1 VKIEKK
7 KSAKIE
13 KKKKKNRKTMS
24 LLRFFAKQAKR
35 SENENVQIAR
45 ASSSSASTSVKVS
58 SQIAAADAIKDEA
71 KIIDD
76 AVAADDDDVGV
87 DKTKHDNDDDND
99 NDNVND
105 DDDVP
110 LSRRGG
116 GAAEKERRA
125 ALASAKLSNAK
136 ANAMRAR
143 YSFLDDPHDE
153 HGRARADPAYDPTTL
168 RIPASAWADMTEF
181 ERSFWAVKRKHF
193 DCVIFFRKGKFYE
206 LFEAD
211 AELGVRELGLKISQ
225 RGNMRLAGVPINYFN
240 EWAKK
245 LLLKGYK
252 IGRVDEVESK
262 VALAKRKRDGDA
274 VGDKSVMKRELVQ
287 ILTPS
292 TLVDEELLTTQYEN
306 HLLALVEWQRDAAL
320 DAEDTPELQ
329 FGVCFIDASIG
340 TFHIAKVADDS
351 RRLALQTLLLRALP
365 KEVLHFGLSSGT
377 VSLLRSSL
385 KSVPLVHVDRAHLL
399 TAGEFKAGAALAPSP
414 LSAVPRP
421 DDASGGAA
429 ALQWLTLWC
438 KQALPPLAAASSL
451 VSDALLLAISYLR
464 HCMLDA
470 QLIELAEFS
479 VIDSVMV
486 SGGGGGGAASSEMQ
500 LDGQTVLNLELLRN
514 TVDGGREGT
523 LLHLLDDTSTAFGK
537 RLLPRWVTAP
547 LTQLAAVRER
557 QAAVREFATRDEL
570 ASDVAHALGKL
581 PDLERLLTRV
591 KNKSMTVKD
600 LKAFV
605 AGLDGAA
612 AVGRLLAVAHRARP
626 LESQLLA
633 ALAAVADA
641 PPLAAVVADI
651 VAQFDGEA
659 LQRDSLLVP
668 NAGVDA
674 EYDKCRDAVTALQ
687 QQLDAVCERARQEL
701 SCAAVA
707 FGDAAATRFELVVPQ
722 SALRSRALPAQYKQ
736 TSSTKQVVRCRT
748 AELERLVPLFE
759 EATDELRLAQQ
770 GALGRQLQRIAVHAH
785 TVAGQTATLA
795 RVDCLLSLAS
805 ASRRNGFACMPELL
819 DASAL
824 PHMRLRVQQCRHPTL
839 AQASEREFIAN
850 DVELGTEA
858 RPQSVVLLTGPNMGG
873 KSTVMRQ
880 ACLMV
885 VLAQIGCF
893 VPAQQYVGSVVDRI
907 FTRIGAQDNILTHQS
922 TFMCELQETCAI
934 LQHATPHS
942 FVVLD
947 ELGRGTSTFDGLA
960 IASAVLAHL
969 ADKVRCGAIFSTHY
983 HQLTRDA
990 AHERAATIRCM
1001 HMDARVERGRR
1012 DVTFLY
1018 RLVDGI
1024 CPQSYGMHVAAMA
1037 DVPAPVVEQAER
1049 ISAQMETLFEFG
1061 KLAVEANH

>member
-1 VKIEKK
+1 
-7 KSAKIE
+7 
-13 KKKKKNRKTMS
+13 MS
-24 LLRFFAKQAKR
+24 LLKFFAKQAKR
-35 SENENVQIAR
+35 SENDNVQSAR
-45 ASSSSASTSVKVS
+45 ASSSSTSAKVS
-58 SQIAAADAIKDEA
+58 SQIADEDNTKNRAASSTAVDDAEA
-71 KIIDD
+71 ATSVKIETNEKNNDIDIDD
-76 AVAADDDDVGV
+76 ND
-87 DKTKHDNDDDND
+87 DNDDD
-99 NDNVND
+99 D
-105 DDDVP
+105 DDEP
-110 LSRRGG
+110 LSRRAGTSST
-116 GAAEKERRA
+116 AAEKERRT
-125 ALASAKLSNAK
+125 ALANAKLSNAK
-136 ANAMRAR
+136 TTAMRAR
-143 YSFLDDPHDE
+143 YAFLDDPHDE
-153 HGRARADPAYDPTTL
+153 HGRARSDPAYDPTTL
-168 RIPASAWADMTEF
+168 RIPATAWADMTEF

-245 LLLKGYK
+245 LLLKGFK

-292 TLVDEELLTTQYEN
+292 TLVDEELLATQYEN
-306 HLLALVEWQRDAAL
+306 HLLALVEYQRDAAL

-340 TFHIAKVADDS
+340 TFHIARVADDS

-377 VSLLRSSL
+377 VSLLRSCL
-385 KSVPLVHVDRAHLL
+385 KSVPLVRVDRAHLH
-399 TAGEFKAGAALAPSP
+399 TAGEFKAGDALTPSP

-421 DDASGGAA
+421 GDASGGSAM
-429 ALQWLTLWC
+429 QWLTLWC
-438 KQALPPLAAASSL
+438 KQSLPPLTTSTL

-470 QLIELAEFS
+470 QLVELAEFS

-486 SGGGGGGAASSEMQ
+486 GAGASAMPTDMQ
-500 LDGQTVLNLELLRN
+500 LDGQTIQNLELLRN
-514 TVDGGREGT
+514 TLDGGREGT

-557 QAAVREFATRDEL
+557 QAAVREFAARDAL
-570 ASDVAHALGKL
+570 AGDVARALGKL

-605 AGLDGAA
+605 SGLESAA
-612 AVGRLLAVAHRARP
+612 EVWRLLAADHRTRP

-633 ALAAVADA
+633 SLAAVASA

-651 VAQFDGEA
+651 VAQFDAEA
-659 LQRDSLLVP
+659 LQRDGLLVP
-668 NAGVDA
+668 NAGIDA
-674 EYDKCRDAVTALQ
+674 EYDKCRDAVTAVQ

-701 SCAAVA
+701 NCSSVA
-707 FGDAAATRFELVVPQ
+707 FGDAVATRFELVVPQ
-722 SALRSRALPAQYKQ
+722 SALKSRALPAQYKQ

-759 EATDELRLAQQ
+759 EASDELRLAQQ

-805 ASRRNGFACMPELL
+805 ASRRNGFACMPELHE
-819 DASAL
+819 ASSV

-839 AQASEREFIAN
+839 SLSSEREFIAN

-893 VPAQQYVGSVVDRI
+893 VPAQSYVGSMVDRI

-969 ADKVRCGAIFSTHY
+969 ADKVRCGVIFSTHY

-990 AHERAATIRCM
+990 VHERAATIRCM

-1018 RLVDGI
+1018 RLIDGI

-1037 DVPAPVVEQAER
+1037 DVPASIVEQAER